1 MSYWLS
7 DYRSTRNHSM
17 TTWVAV
23 SFTVKSPDLLVN
35 LIHFCCRHIAL
46 FTHIFG
52 LLKPKSLLVIRILMV
67 LIPILLVDNP
77 CVIGYNYPNF
87 ATKTSPVLL
96 AEMLI
101 HQPFIRDIRYLI
113 AFPFLRVKW
122 LNIIHFVWETHT
134 HTHFLPAGRPLF
146 SYVCRFMSPHQLCSY
161 PFINIHAFQ

>member
-1 MSYWLS
+1 
-7 DYRSTRNHSM
+7 M

-77 CVIGYNYPNF
+77 SVIGYNYPNF

-134 HTHFLPAGRPLF
+134 HIFFLREGPSSVMFVGLCHPTNFVVILSSTYMLF
-146 SYVCRFMSPHQLCSY
+146 NSSQPVKTVVLPHL
-161 PFINIHAFQ
+161 

>member
-77 CVIGYNYPNF
+77 SVIGYNYPNF

-134 HTHFLPAGRPLF
+134 HTFSSCGKAPL
-146 SYVCRFMSPHQLCSY
+146 QLCSSVY
-161 PFINIHAFQ
+161 VTPPTL